1 MSLPRITSR
10 EDWLE
15 ARRELLEKEKAF
27 TRERDALSVE
37 RRNLPMVKIEKD
49 YRFEGPDGEV
59 TLLDMFEGRSQLIVG
74 HFMFDPEWE
83 DGCPSCSAGAAELSE
98 GLLEH
103 LRIRDTSFAYV
114 SRAPIEKIERYRQKR
129 DWDFAWYSSYGSD
142 FNYDFKVTVDETV
155 APAEY
160 NYKTKAEHEA
170 AGTGYYFDAEQPIEQ
185 PGLSCFLRVGDEV
198 FHTYSTFGRGAE
210 SLGGSYYWLDLTA
223 LGRQEDWEEPSGRA
237 ESARAATPDFAS

>member
-15 ARRELLEKEKAF
+15 ARTELLDKEKAL
-27 TRERDALSVE
+27 TRDRDALNVE
-37 RRNLPMVKIEKD
+37 RRNMPMVRIEKD

-74 HFMFDPEWE
+74 HFMFNPELE
-83 DGCPSCSAGAAELSE
+83 DGCPSCSAGAAELSD

-103 LRIRDTSFAYV
+103 LRVRDTSFAYV
-114 SRAPIEKIERYRQKR
+114 SRAPIEKIQRYQDKR
-129 DWDFAWYSSYGSD
+129 GWDFRWYSSYGSD
-142 FNYDFKVTVDETV
+142 FNYDFKVTVDESV
-155 APAEY
+155 APPEY

-223 LGRQEDWEEPSGRA
+223 LGRQEEWEEPRGRA
-237 ESARAATPDFAS
+237 ESARTATPDFAS